1 MPSGHLLVSSSG
13 HQRLCSTRSKG
24 YSMKPQPPV
33 QMPLADSPEQ
43 IENLQF
49 LRTLIETLP
58 NPLYYED
65 THGYILGCNQALR
78 AFLDQPAEEILGKCS
93 KDLLP
98 EAEMEWQGSLGPDYR
113 ERPGVH
119 EATFRRVLPD
129 GRSLHAIFRKAP
141 FFHADGR
148 CAGHVATFL
157 DVTQLKETEAAL
169 RRNESLFTAI
179 HSYVVDLV
187 AIIDSDGRRVYTS
200 PSYQFVLGYS
210 SQEMSRLTSM
220 ELLHP
225 DDSER
230 VGRALRNLTGGHPT
244 QGLEYRLRHKDGRW
258 LYFESTAAIIPD
270 PGASGIRALV
280 VARNITERKA
290 AEQNQAAM
298 EVQLRQ
304 AQKLEAIGQLAAG
317 IAHEINTP
325 TQYIGDNA
333 AFLRDSFDEA
343 FSLMGR
349 MMAYLLEI
357 RNIGGEAGA
366 AAGKALEAMEKTDL
380 EYLGTEIPKAIQ
392 QSLDGVARISKIV
405 KAMKDFS
412 HPGGESKT
420 LTDLHHAIESTVTV
434 SRNEWKY
441 AATLTTDFDPNLPPV
456 PCYPGEFNQVVL
468 NLIVNAAHAI
478 EAAHSGENPPVL
490 GHITVKTR
498 AFEHEVQV
506 SVSDDGTG
514 IPKEVQARM
523 FEPFFTTKPVGKG
536 SGQGLSIAHAVI
548 VEKHR
553 GHIEVRSA
561 VGKGTTFT
569 LHLPLSRNEQEE
581 AF

>member
-1 MPSGHLLVSSSG
+1 ME
-13 HQRLCSTRSKG
+13 
-24 YSMKPQPPV
+24 PQPPIQIPPV
-33 QMPLADSPEQ
+33 EGAEQ

-65 THGYILGCNQALR
+65 RTGCIMGCNHALSV
-78 AFLDQPAEEILGKCS
+78 FLGSPAEAIIGKYA

-98 EAEMEWQGSLGPDYR
+98 EAEVEWQGSLGPDFL

-119 EATFRRVLPD
+119 EATFRRTLPD
-129 GRSLHAIFRKAP
+129 GRSHHAIFRKAP
-141 FFHADGR
+141 FFHADGT

-157 DVTQLKETEAAL
+157 DVTQLKETEEAL
-169 RRNESLFTAI
+169 RRNESLFSAI
-179 HSYVVDLV
+179 HRHVVDLIAV
-187 AIIDSDGRRVYTS
+187 IDPSGRRVYTS

-210 SQEMSRLTSM
+210 AEEMARLTST

-225 DDSER
+225 EDIER
-230 VGRALRNLTGGHPT
+230 VNNALQGIIEGRPT
-244 QGLEYRLRHKDGRW
+244 QGLEYRLRHKDGQW
-258 LYFESTAAIIPD
+258 LYFESTAAIIRD
-270 PGASGIRALV
+270 LDSTSTRALV
-280 VARNITERKA
+280 VARDITERKA
-290 AEQNQAAM
+290 AEQTRLAM
-298 EVQLRQ
+298 EMQLRQ

-325 TQYIGDNA
+325 TQYIGDNT

-349 MMAYLLEI
+349 MMAHLIDI
-357 RNIGGEAGA
+357 RTMGGAAGE
-366 AAGKALEAMEKTDL
+366 AAGKALEALEKTDL
-380 EYLGTEIPKAIQ
+380 EYLGAEIPKAVQ

-420 LTDLHHAIESTVTV
+420 LTDLHHAIESTITV

-441 AATLTTDFDPNLPPV
+441 AASLTTDFDPTLPPV
-456 PCYPGEFNQVVL
+456 PCYPGELNQVIL

-498 AFEHEVQV
+498 ALEHEVEV
-506 SVSDDGTG
+506 SISDDGTG
-514 IPKEVQARM
+514 IAEEIQARM

-548 VEKHR
+548 VEKHQGR
-553 GHIEVRSA
+553 IEVRSK
-561 VGKGTTFT
+561 VGRGTTFI
-569 LHLPLSRNEQEE
+569 LHLPLTRNERAES
-581 AF
+581 AP